1 MSYGSFFIMA
11 LSKKGQIT
19 QNLLLIYV
27 RLPGEDGIFSFFHK
41 MFVYDQKNILDISEI
56 VR

>member
-1 MSYGSFFIMA
+1 MA

-27 RLPGEDGIFSFFHK
+27 GLPGEDGIFSFFHK

>member
-1 MSYGSFFIMA
+1 MA

-27 RLPGEDGIFSFFHK
+27 RLPGEGGIFSFSHK